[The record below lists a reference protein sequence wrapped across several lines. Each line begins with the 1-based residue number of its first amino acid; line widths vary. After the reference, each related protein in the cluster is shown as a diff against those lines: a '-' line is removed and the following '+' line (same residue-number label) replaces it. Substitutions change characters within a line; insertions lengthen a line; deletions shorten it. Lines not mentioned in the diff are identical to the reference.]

1 MRIKRPVISL
11 FIKKLRSTMR
21 YGFINQLV
29 WQRSSLFGRKVAL
42 CQFIF
47 RRLISPKIKDDLL
60 LFF

>member
-1 MRIKRPVISL
+1 
-11 FIKKLRSTMR
+11 MR

-29 WQRSSLFGRKVAL
+29 WQRGSLFGRKVAF

-47 RRLISPKIKDDLL
+47 RLLISPKIKVDLL